1 MSYLL
6 IIADQIDVSGLLSN
20 IDAVDQALRELA
32 SSSNVMEVEHRYS
45 VLQKRVDE
53 VSETVRLVFVS
64 EIQFSCSF

>member
-20 IDAVDQALRELA
+20 IDAVDQALREQA